1 MTEHVAAKE
10 YMTII
15 LNAYPFF
22 DSSARS
28 QPVIDSRGDL
38 CTLHMQ
44 DAKRLTGVQ
53 KWGAAPPHKSPMLQ
67 NADNEVT
74 ERMKP
79 YKVKH

>member
-15 LNAYPFF
+15 LNGT
-22 DSSARS
+22 RS
-28 QPVIDSRGDL
+28 QPVIDSRGAL
-38 CTLHMQ
+38 CAPQMQ
-44 DAKRLTGVQ
+44 NAKRLTGVH
-53 KWGAAPPHKSPMLQ
+53 KWGAASPHKSPMLQ

-79 YKVKH
+79 CDVKA